1 MILPE
6 IRVLVGLGGSRERDN
21 ICVNLPLLSYELDVL
36 SVLRRLPCE
45 RAQLPGF
52 LPPGWLPQAIE
63 RNKAATE

>member
-52 LPPGWLPQAIE
+52 LSPG
-63 RNKAATE
+63 